1 MLYLLPFIYFLHF
14 QQLTAAGG
22 SLPPPLPPFPG
33 FCTKLSFWKWVSQR
47 PFAEVDIGWLGL
59 AKIRSVREMKLSYL
73 IG

>member
-1 MLYLLPFIYFLHF
+1 MVFTPFYLLFTFSAA
-14 QQLTAAGG
+14 LTAAGG
-22 SLPPPLPPFPG
+22 GLPPPLPG

-59 AKIRSVREMKLSYL
+59 AKIRSVREMKLKFL